1 MRAMRRKM
9 RTRFW
14 VETVL
19 AATTGALFV
28 LTLFWHDWLEALGF
42 EPDNDD
48 GTAEWLIVTGIL
60 VVCIVFVLLARLEWR
75 RPAPAQ

>member
-19 AATTGALFV
+19 AAATGALFV
-28 LTLFWHDWLEALGF
+28 LTLRWHDWLEALGF

-48 GTAEWLIVTGIL
+48 GTAEWLIVAGSL

-75 RPAPAQ
+75 RPAPAR

>member
-9 RTRFW
+9 RARFW

-19 AATTGALFV
+19 ATATGALFV

-48 GTAEWLIVTGIL
+48 GTAEWLIVAGIL